1 MPNPNLTF
9 AQLGLIFNAISN
21 ETTGGVSPNN
31 QQLLLTQV
39 NMVQQ
44 GVQNLVNNGAFT
56 DGATITHAQN
66 IADQMNFLSDQI
78 GNYGNA
84 QSAPQAK
91 FINDVIRD
99 VQDIVQ
105 GDPNLAAA
113 AADAHAWQQVS
124 NLLTPPTPFPDT
136 PLQTSTLLKFIADSN
151 DIAARAHAVAN
162 QGVSDPNLITD
173 IQAFSAAADA
183 YSQAQG
189 GVFSARFNNEF
200 TLDGVQGTASRELV
214 NGLNNHDANL
224 INGAADVLAANAND
238 VRGNMLVTGQNPNPP
253 NPPPAADSV
262 HNAGLYFDDAATK
275 LIGGVYAGNQASIVS
290 DLNNAATGVQAGI
303 TANNLTGDALANAQK
318 VIGLLG
324 HEAGLVGGIDTAKPT
339 PEAFVN
345 GMIGADQAAILQTV
359 NGDATLAGLADGSF
373 LPNPPGARNAG
384 QAIVATMGNDDHGN
398 NGQGPGHGM
407 AVAALAQMHPGG
419 AAIAALAQMNHGHMD
434 MQPMDLSHI
443 WHHA

>member
-1 MPNPNLTF
+1 VPNPNLDF
-9 AQLGLIFNAISN
+9 AQLGAIFNAISN
-21 ETTGGVSPNN
+21 ETTGGVSPTNKA
-31 QQLLLTQV
+31 LLMVQV
-39 NMVQQ
+39 GMVQQ
-44 GVQNLVNNGAFT
+44 GVQALVNNGAFT

-66 IADQMNFLSDQI
+66 IADQMNFLRQQI

-84 QSAPQAK
+84 QSAPQPK

-99 VQDIVQ
+99 VQDIVA

-113 AADAHAWQQVS
+113 AAPTHGWQQVS

-151 DIAARAHAVAN
+151 DIANRAHAVAN
-162 QGVSDPNLITD
+162 NGASDPNLVND

-214 NGLNNHDANL
+214 KGLSNGDANL

-318 VIGLLG
+318 VIGLLN
-324 HEAGLVGGIDTAKPT
+324 HEAGLVGGIDTANPT
-339 PEAFVN
+339 PVALTN
-345 GMIGADQAAILQTV
+345 AQIGNDQQQILNTI
-359 NGDATLAGLADGSF
+359 NGDAKLAGLANGSF
-373 LPNPPGARNAG
+373 VPNPPGARNPG
-384 QAIVATMGNDDHGN
+384 QAIAATMGNGQDDGHSN
-398 NGQGPGHGM
+398 NGQGHGHGM
-407 AVAALAQMHPGG
+407 AVAALAM
-419 AAIAALAQMNHGHMD
+419 MNHGHAID
-434 MQPMDLSHI
+434 MSQPMDFAHI
-443 WHHA
+443 WHA